1 MLNFQINYTHP
12 WLLLLIP
19 LAVILTLVPYFRL
32 NKRYRCTRNRV
43 ISMTLHLLAMF
54 LGINLL
60 AGLSFS
66 YEIPNEGNEVIMLV
80 DVTESGTTTRD
91 QKDEFIQT
99 VLALCGQDCKVG
111 VVKFGFDQKY
121 VAELSHDTQDVMEQ
135 YLMSED
141 PDVTATNIAA
151 ALRYASSLFTNP
163 ETGKIVLIS
172 DGIETDDSAVSV
184 IKAIAA
190 QGVKVDTICFP
201 NPEKNELQILN
212 VNLPEQQIISGQAVG
227 MEVTVQHNLG
237 EGEHSV
243 QLSLYGNGQLIN
255 MIPVTLTKTTQVI
268 PVAFEIEGYG
278 VHDIRFELSGDGDT
292 EVKNNSYQTFIR
304 LQKFDNVLL
313 IERNEGESAKLQTIL
328 NDYYKVTE
336 MSVEKDIDQIPKDIH
351 AMAQFEQVILVNIA
365 YSDMPAGFEELLNRY
380 VYDLGG
386 GLLTVGGENEMV
398 NGQLVPHAYNRAD
411 MEQST
416 YYKHMLPVNV
426 TDYTPP
432 IAVMIVVDAS
442 ASMSE
447 GKLDAAIEGAKG
459 CLGAL
464 NDRDYCGVVSFQA
477 RSQEELEVLPVSQRE
492 VILEA
497 IDDIAYDTGASGG
510 TIFTDAI
517 MRAGRA
523 LAVIKNVEKKHI
535 IMVTDGNPGDTY
547 ETYEPYIQ
555 ANVKD
560 GITMSIVTIGN
571 IESGLQEK
579 MQQTATVGGGKY
591 YNVPKDSMHTVSSIM
606 HADLAVEAVAEIKYG
621 NGFEFIPQIRDASPV
636 LNGIAQEDIPALTGY
651 YGTVRKTDAI
661 VPLMGE
667 YVPIYAYWKYGNGY
681 VGSWMCD
688 LNGEWSGEFMDSFI
702 GETLIVNIIDNLFP
716 MNDVR
721 SDDLE
726 YIFRTENYTTQLNV
740 HGAPEGH
747 KIQVDVA
754 PITEGLE
761 ALFPEGIEVVQAEDN
776 RRFTFV
782 LKEAGL
788 YRVTIKQFDEA
799 GNLVTEEI
807 KEYRSF
813 SYSQEYNA
821 FPDKLPLGE
830 ELMGILAVDGKGVV
844 VTDPVEVYQSF
855 AKTLKRSYDPRILFL
870 ILVIVFVLLDITV
883 RKFKFKWP
891 HELIHE
897 YKVRQADKAAR
908 GG

>member
-1 MLNFQINYTHP
+1 MTNFQMNYTHP
-12 WLLLLIP
+12 WLLLLLIP
-19 LAVILTLVPYFRL
+19 AVILTMVPYFRL

-43 ISMTLHLLAMF
+43 ISIVLHLLAML

-60 AGLSFS
+60 AGLTFS

-80 DVTESGTTTRD
+80 DVTESGSTTRD

-99 VLALCGQDCKVG
+99 VLTLCEQDCKVG
-111 VVKFGFDQKY
+111 IVKFGFDQKY
-121 VAELSHDTQDVMEQ
+121 VAELSHDTQAVMEQ

-141 PDVTATNIAA
+141 PDVTATNLAA
-151 ALRYASSLFTNP
+151 ALKYASTLFTNP
-163 ETGKIVLIS
+163 QTGKIVLIS

-190 QGVKVDTICFP
+190 QGVKVDTMCFP
-201 NPEKNELQILN
+201 NPAENEVQILN
-212 VNLPEQQIISGQAVG
+212 VNIPEQQIISGQPVA

-237 EGEHSV
+237 PGEHSM
-243 QLSLYGNGQLIN
+243 QLSLYGNGQLVG
-255 MIPVTLTKTTQVI
+255 MMPVTLTKTEQI
-268 PVAFEIEGYG
+268 LPVACELEGYG
-278 VHDIRFELSGDGDT
+278 VHEIRFELSGISDT
-292 EVKNNSYQTFIR
+292 QVKNNSYCTFVH
-304 LQKFDNVLL
+304 LQKFDNILL
-313 IERNEGESAKLQTIL
+313 IERNEGESSKLQTIL

-336 MSVEKDIDQIPKDIH
+336 MSIEQDIDQIPKDIH
-351 AMAQFEQVILVNIA
+351 TMAKYEQVILVNIA

-386 GLLTVGGENEMV
+386 GLLTVGGQNEMV
-398 NGQLVPHAYNRAD
+398 NGQLVPHAYNRND

-416 YYKHMLPVNV
+416 YYKNMLPVNLV
-426 TDYTPP
+426 NYTPP

-442 ASMSE
+442 ASMSQ
-447 GKLDAAIEGAKG
+447 GKLEAAKEGAKA
-459 CLGAL
+459 CLDAL
-464 NDRDYCGVVSFQA
+464 ADRDYCGIVSFQN
-477 RSQEELEVLPVSQRE
+477 RSQEELEILPVSQRDE
-492 VILEA
+492 ILEA
-497 IDDIAYDTGASGG
+497 MDDIAFDTGAAGG
-510 TIFTDAI
+510 TVYSDAI
-517 MRAGRA
+517 MRAGNA
-523 LAVIKNVEKKHI
+523 LRVIKNVERKHI
-535 IMVTDGNPGDTY
+535 ILVSDGDPGDTPDDY
-547 ETYEPYIQ
+547 NKYIE
-555 ANVKD
+555 ANMKD
-560 GITMSIVTIGN
+560 GITMSVVSIGIKTGNVDKMEKIVEISGGKFYNIAAEEVNTIAT
-571 IESGLQEK
+571 I
-579 MQQTATVGGGKY
+579 MQQ
-591 YNVPKDSMHTVSSIM
+591 
-606 HADLAVEAVAEIKYG
+606 DLALEAVAEIKYG

-636 LNGIAQEDIPALTGY
+636 LNGIVQEDIPALTGY

-667 YVPIYAYWKYGNGY
+667 YVPIYAYWKYGNGN

-716 MNDVR
+716 MKDVR

-726 YIFRTENYTTQLNV
+726 YVFRTENYTTQLNV

-747 KIQVDVA
+747 KIEVSVTPVSDDL
-754 PITEGLE
+754 EGK
-761 ALFPEGIEVVQAEDN
+761 FPDGIAVVQAEDN

-799 GNLVTEEI
+799 GTLVTEEI
-807 KEYRSF
+807 KEYKTF

-821 FPDKLPLGE
+821 FPSKLPIGE
-830 ELMGILAVDGKGVV
+830 ELMAILAADGKGVV

-855 AKTLKRSYDPRILFL
+855 AKTIKRSYDPRILFL

-897 YKVRQADKAAR
+897 YKIRKADEASRA
-908 GG
+908 G